1 MGESL
6 KNKTVKGLG
15 WSALDNAAQYGI
27 QFGIGI
33 ILARLLSP
41 DDYGLL
47 GLTGI
52 FTVICTALV
61 NGGFSNALIRKK
73 DVTDDDYNTAF
84 ICNLSMSL
92 LLYALTFPCA
102 PLIAD
107 FFSREEL
114 TPLIRVSS
122 LGLIIGA
129 LAMVQQTR
137 LTKRIDFKTQTKITL
152 VSSTVSGIVGI
163 SMAVMGFGVWALVAQ
178 QLMSHALR
186 TLQLYIYNRWLPR
199 LRFSTESFHELFGFG
214 WKLMLTALLDGV
226 WKELYQVVVG
236 KFYNPATLGQYTRA
250 QHYAR
255 LFSRNLTSVMD
266 RVTYPVLSSIQDDK
280 ERMFS
285 AYRRIIRTSMF
296 ITTIALFS
304 LGAVSEPLI
313 YCMIGPKWHEASTYL
328 PFICISSSL
337 YPLHAINLNMLKV
350 QGRSDLFLGLDI
362 IKRIISLAPLFVGA
376 FVGIIPMLWVNIF
389 VGIIGYYLNS
399 YYSGRLLGYSSWM
412 QLRDIAPSYALAI
425 AIALPV
431 WFLKF
436 LPLSYWVVLPLQ
448 IVLGMLVFFGLCK
461 INRMEELEEIK
472 TIVMNKKRAKRTNG
486 NQPNGRIDE
495 KDEQE

>member
-1 MGESL
+1 VAESL

-15 WSALDNAAQYGI
+15 WSAIDNAAQYGI
-27 QFGIGI
+27 QFVIGI
-33 ILARLLSP
+33 VLARLLSP

-92 LLYALTFPCA
+92 LLYAVTFPCA

-129 LAMVQQTR
+129 LAMVQRTR

-152 VSSTVSGIVGI
+152 VSMSVSGMLGIV
-163 SMAVMGFGVWALVAQ
+163 MAITGFGVWALVAQ
-178 QLMSHALR
+178 QLTIQTLN

-199 LRFSTESFHELFGFG
+199 LRFSKESFHDLFGFG
-214 WKLMLTALLDGV
+214 WKLMVTALLDAV
-226 WKELYQVVVG
+226 WKEIYQVVVG
-236 KFYNPATLGQYTRA
+236 KFYSPATLGQYTRA
-250 QHYAR
+250 KHYAR
-255 LFSRNLTSVMD
+255 LFSQNLTSVMD

-280 ERMFS
+280 ERMVS

-296 ITTIALFS
+296 ITAVMLFF

-389 VGIIGYYLNS
+389 VGIIGYFLNA

-412 QLRDIAPSYALAI
+412 QLRDIAPSYTLAI
-425 AIALPV
+425 VISLSV
-431 WFLKF
+431 WFLKY
-436 LPLSYWVVLPLQ
+436 LPLSYWIILPLQ
-448 IVLGMLVFFGLCK
+448 IAAGTVEFFSFCNLFKMKEYNEIMEILK
-461 INRMEELEEIK
+461 IQR
-472 TIVMNKKRAKRTNG
+472 KRKR
-486 NQPNGRIDE
+486 
-495 KDEQE
+495 